1 MIGST
6 LVASAMAAVMT
17 AASSIS
23 GVYVGATGDTV
34 QLVQIVRTPDG
45 RLAGRLEEVGL
56 VADGSIKDETIA
68 LDGAADGGQI
78 TLAPKSILISGNAA
92 SLSGFIDG
100 DLLDLSW
107 QGGHLTLKRADSYA
121 FEAAVTGLKT
131 RSSMIIA
138 DRDAKAQAAD
148 RAARTRY
155 LLQSAQTL
163 NEEVSSLQRDLPQIQ
178 QRLEQTRADYARLQ
192 IDGSHFR
199 HRQAAL
205 AETVGFAVP
214 AMRAGVDA
222 QGRDVD
228 LQGVHIGAAAFRNE
242 VEIRMA
248 AARRDLSKV
257 QLACRGFAT
266 ASDANVE
273 ASCRDADT
281 QGDSLAKVS
290 GDVESSFD
298 ATEASFQ
305 HPARYVPIGRRL
317 LSGLMP

>member
-6 LVASAMAAVMT
+6 LVGSAMAAVM
-17 AASSIS
+17 AAVSSIS

-121 FEAAVTGLKT
+121 FEAAVTGLKA
-131 RSSMIIA
+131 RSAMIIA

-148 RAARTRY
+148 RAARTRD

-192 IDGSHFR
+192 IDSSHLR

-205 AETVGFAVP
+205 AQAVGFAVP

-228 LQGVHIGAAAFRNE
+228 LQGLHAGAVAFRSQTE
-242 VEIRMA
+242 SQIA

-257 QLACRGFAT
+257 QLACRGFEP
-266 ASDANVE
+266 ASDASVG
-273 ASCRDADT
+273 ASCRDADL
-281 QGDSLAKVS
+281 QGDLLAKVS
-290 GDVESSFD
+290 GDAESSFD
-298 ATEASFQ
+298 ATEAAFQ
-305 HPARYVPIGRRL
+305 HPATYVPIGRRL
-317 LSGLMP
+317 INAMTQ